1 MNDKELTQLLTEAKN
16 IAVVGLSS
24 KPARASFGVA
34 RFLQRQGYRIFPVNP
49 AETEVLGER
58 AYARLADVPDAI
70 DIVDVF
76 RRSEAVPDVLEDA
89 LSKKPRCFWMQEGVV
104 HEEAA
109 QRAEAAGIPVVMDRC
124 ILKEIARLLP
134 PRYDR

>member
-24 KPARASFGVA
+24 KPSRASFGVA

>member
-24 KPARASFGVA
+24 KPSRASFGVA
-34 RFLQRQGYRIFPVNP
+34 RFLQRQGYRIIPVNP

-58 AYARLADVPDAI
+58 AYARIADVPDAI

-109 QRAEAAGIPVVMDRC
+109 RQAAAAGIPVVMDRC